1 MLKFRY
7 VDIVEGF
14 DMPIEIEGKND
25 QTWIYPTAEWKT
37 IPMSEEDIKI
47 DRDYYIYSKKL

>member
-25 QTWIYPTAEWKT
+25 HTWIYPTADWKT